1 MEGWRVAVGMG
12 PPFSSPRDIEEAC
25 ALSKELAWACAVPLV
40 QVKGLD
46 GKFQKTNRGSRKMQ
60 SKSEELKFVT
70 KNDGFVYIHPSSVN
84 YQVRVGKGV
93 PEPTRSP

>member
-1 MEGWRVAVGMG
+1 M
-12 PPFSSPRDIEEAC
+12 
-25 ALSKELAWACAVPLV
+25 PLV
-40 QVKGLD
+40 QVKGLE
-46 GKFQKTNRGSRKMQ
+46 GKFQKTSRGSRKTQ